1 MTTHK
6 QSSRYRA
13 TRKVTLVG
21 AGVNVG
27 LSLAQL
33 LGGFIFHSQG
43 LIADGLHTLSD
54 LASDFIVL
62 VAAKF
67 AHEKPDTEH
76 PYGHG
81 RIETLATSVLGA
93 ILLAVAAGI
102 VVDAF
107 GRLLSPQRLLQ
118 PEPMAIFFAALAVVS
133 KEGLYHYT
141 IRVARKH
148 DSTLLKANAW
158 HHRSDAISS
167 LLVIIGI
174 LGSLY
179 GFRQADALAAIGVA
193 LMIGK
198 IGFELLWNSAQQLID
213 AALDDDT
220 VSEIRASI
228 GKIDDVVNLHQL
240 RTRYSG
246 SDALADVHIQVSPE
260 ISVSEGHQISES
272 VRQAVMKSV
281 PNMIDV
287 TVHIDPEDDAP
298 GPRCDGLPLRD
309 QLLQELDKIW
319 RDQPLAQEI
328 QDIKLHYLSG
338 KIDIELYLLA
348 APHHPGTHTQINALI
363 AATQR
368 HPCIRRVAVFFKHAP

>member
-1 MTTHK
+1 MTH
-6 QSSRYRA
+6 SANPDRYQA

-33 LGGFIFHSQG
+33 LGGFLFHSQG

-81 RIETLATSVLGA
+81 RIETLATSLLGA
-93 ILLAVAAGI
+93 ILLAVAVGI
-102 VVDAF
+102 VVDAL
-107 GRLLSPQRLLQ
+107 GRLFSPQRLLQ
-118 PEPMAIFFAALAVVS
+118 PEPLAILFAALAVVS
-133 KEGLYHYT
+133 KEGLYQYT
-141 IRVARKH
+141 MRVARKH
-148 DSTLLKANAW
+148 NSTLLKANAW

-167 LLVIIGI
+167 MLVIIGI

-179 GFRQADALAAIGVA
+179 AFPQADALAAIGVA

-220 VSEIRASI
+220 VADIEASI
-228 GKIDDVVNLHQL
+228 GKIEDVVSLHQL
-240 RTRYSG
+240 RTRHSG
-246 SDALADVHIQVSPE
+246 SDTMADVHIQVSPE

-272 VRQAVMKSV
+272 VRKAVMQSV
-281 PNMIDV
+281 PSMIDV
-287 TVHIDPEDDAP
+287 TVHIDPEDDGP
-298 GPRCDGLPLRD
+298 GPRCDGLPLRGR
-309 QLLQELDKIW
+309 LLQELDEVW
-319 RDQPLAQEI
+319 RDQSLAQEI

-348 APHHPGTHTQINALI
+348 APHHPGTHAQINALI

-368 HPCIRRVAVFFKHAP
+368 HPYISRVAVFFKHAP